1 MGIPKHK
8 HVRQDRRSLPFPRHL
23 LGNGSSSLM
32 PQVADS
38 CHFEDP
44 FQPAGC
50 QTGELNI
57 TVQGVTGSFCAPKC
71 DASGACPT
79 DTCAGTVAKPQCV
92 LQDGSGNHY
101 CALVCDP
108 KAKKTSCSSDEHM
121 ACQSIQGTGLC
132 TYYS

>member
-1 MGIPKHK
+1 MGSRNTNMFAKIVALCLFLAISSATATPA
-8 HVRQDRRSLPFPRHL
+8 VTVSFM
-23 LGNGSSSLM
+23 GNGSSSLM
-32 PQVADS
+32 PQVAAS

-92 LQDGSGNHY
+92 LQDGSLLLRRAHGLSIHPRHRT
-101 CALVCDP
+101 LHLLLIDL
-108 KAKKTSCSSDEHM
+108 
-121 ACQSIQGTGLC
+121 QS
-132 TYYS
+132 

>member
-1 MGIPKHK
+1 MGAISSATATPA
-8 HVRQDRRSLPFPRHL
+8 VTVSFM
-23 LGNGSSSLM
+23 GNGSSSLM
-32 PQVADS
+32 PQVAAS

-79 DTCAGTVAKPQCV
+79 DTCAGTVA
-92 LQDGSGNHY
+92 NHSAFSKMALATTTAPS
-101 CALVCDP
+101 CAILRPRRLPAPPTSTWPVNP
-108 KAKKTSCSSDEHM
+108 SKAPDSAPTTHRSAE
-121 ACQSIQGTGLC
+121 
-132 TYYS
+132 